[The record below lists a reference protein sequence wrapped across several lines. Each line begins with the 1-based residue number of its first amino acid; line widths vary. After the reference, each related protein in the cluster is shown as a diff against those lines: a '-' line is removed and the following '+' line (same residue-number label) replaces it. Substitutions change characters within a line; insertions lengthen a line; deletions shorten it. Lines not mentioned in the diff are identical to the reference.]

1 MKKTVRNAFAMLL
14 ALVIACGG
22 ITAFAQTPGNIEWY
36 FGDDEAWIYS
46 YAGELSVGE
55 DTVLPPVSEEKSVYL
70 TMNIEESG
78 YYKITVDSD
87 IWFGIPESC
96 TDGKYDNAIDSMAY
110 LDSVSPRYYYL
121 EAGET
126 VVGFDLYEES
136 GVKVK
141 ADYVGE
147 ITEIGFDR
155 SQLEG
160 RVLGYNI
167 FEIDSDK
174 YGIDVE
180 NVNVKFSCGDELD
193 MPWEC
198 IYVYTENPLVKGEN
212 DVEIGVWS
220 APYRETATVEL
231 IDIADI
237 VESVEFTNLRDY
249 AYLTEYYNG
258 NVYAPSM
265 EGETLTVTYTDGTI
279 ETLKNFNGYGCLE
292 KCGFCVDVVY
302 EETDGEWTV
311 VVYLAGQNI
320 LEMDCAVRK
329 ADTSENLL
337 EYKNSFFGGIQYI
350 ISWAS
355 MYMNDVITASSMS
368 EAISAAVYAVRSIV
382 SDIGYVFRDFLSKTL
397 ALIGSFR

>member
-1 MKKTVRNAFAMLL
+1 MKKTAVNVFAMFL
-14 ALVIACGG
+14 ALLIACGN
-22 ITAFAQTPGNIEWY
+22 ITAFAQTPGDIEWY
-36 FGDDEAWIYS
+36 FGDDEAWVYS
-46 YAGELSVGE
+46 YAGELTVGE
-55 DTVLPPVSEEKSVYL
+55 EKVLPPVSEETSLYL
-70 TMNIEESG
+70 TLDVEESG

-96 TDGKYDNAIDSMAY
+96 TDGKYDNAMDSMAY

-126 VVGFDLYEES
+126 IVGFDLYEDS
-136 GVKVK
+136 GVRVS

-147 ITEIGFDR
+147 ITEIDFDR

-167 FEIDSDK
+167 FDIDLNK

-180 NVNVKFSCGDELD
+180 NVNVKFSCGDELN

-231 IDIADI
+231 IDIADV
-237 VESVEFTNLRDY
+237 VESVEFENLGEY
-249 AYLTEYYNG
+249 AYVTEYYNG
-258 NVYAPSM
+258 DVYAPGM

-279 ETLKNFNGYGCLE
+279 ETLENFNGYGCLE

-311 VVYLAGQNI
+311 VVYLAGQKM
-320 LEMDCAVRK
+320 LEAECVIRK

-350 ISWAS
+350 VSWAS
-355 MYMNDVITASSMS
+355 TYMSYVITASSVS
-368 EAISAAVYAVRSIV
+368 EAISAAVYAVKSIA
-382 SDIGYVFRDFLSKTL
+382 SDIGYVFRDLLSKTV
-397 ALIGSFR
+397 ALIGSLR